1 MSREYARFDCE
12 YENYIMFDVE
22 MEIAH
27 EVNSTQLDE
36 HNSKDCKEIQDLINL
51 INSKETQT

>member
-12 YENYIMFDVE
+12 NDAYIMVDVE
-22 MEIAH
+22 LEIAH

-36 HNSKDCKEIQDLINL
+36 HNSKDWKEIQDLMAI
-51 INSKETQT
+51 INSLGE